1 MGIVSLV
8 LVLGGRVVVFYMHSL
23 VRLLACVIDFED
35 PLSSILFSFS
45 WERYSREAYWH
56 KSVMGMG
63 LTNEFNSFIG
73 FV

>member
-1 MGIVSLV
+1 MGIVSSLV

-23 VRLLACVIDFED
+23 LLACVIDFED